1 MVDILDP
8 SESCTL
14 VNSQSLSVQAFETF
28 KIGDQSEMYPD
39 GVDFMT
45 LWEHLTTDVEIGER
59 LHLGEVVVEVTDIA
73 AGVITVK
80 SDRDYTFQE
89 NERIKIARG
98 GFDYQPYLL
107 GDINK
112 AFKFLGSTAYLEVDY
127 LAVPVE
133 YVSEV

>member
-14 VNSQSLSVQAFETF
+14 VNSQSFAVEAGQTF
-28 KIGDQSEMYPD
+28 KIGDESEMYSD
-39 GVDFMT
+39 DVDFMT
-45 LWEHLTTDVEIGER
+45 LWEHISTDVEIGER
-59 LHLGEVVVEVTDIA
+59 LHLGDVVLEVTDIG

-80 SDRDYTFQE
+80 SDRNHTFQE

-112 AFKFLGSTAYLEVDY
+112 AFKFLASTAYL
-127 LAVPVE
+127 
-133 YVSEV
+133 